1 MTWHAFSFLLGRTV
15 VLFAVA
21 ALFFVAVMLPYRG
34 WHLVR
39 EPARRILSHPSLAG
53 LRRRMPGLFAFLK
66 RHFHDEGRSWLRLL
80 LGAAFFAFGVR
91 WFVELLHG
99 VLTDSPLVVADHRLH
114 NTVALFHS
122 PGLHRFYS
130 AITDLAGPVL
140 LPALVAGLATVLW
153 IAKRRREAFFL
164 AVALGGAALFAEL
177 LKYFVHRPRPAEVQ
191 SFQSGFSFPSG
202 HTLAA
207 TAVFGFVVYLLM
219 RDEPRRWWHYVLA
232 VPLLVLIGLVP
243 VSRIYL
249 GVHWPYDTV
258 ASLALGLSWLSILI
272 TLYKFPPLER
282 HLPLSTQAMRRW
294 AVPALAL
301 VTAAAAVGA
310 AVWGWRS
317 PLRRADAPRAAL
329 HQVPQDLVL
338 HGLPTE
344 LEKNSQ
350 DLVGGPMEPIAFIF
364 LGSDLGVIQTFER
377 AGWFLADNPTVRGL
391 GRELLA
397 VAVNRPDPHGPAT
410 PAYYSNRPQDLT
422 FEKPG
427 DASGSIRHRHHIRI
441 WRTQVCIAPGCEEVW
456 VATSSYDAGVKF
468 VAKPYLVTHRI
479 DPEIDRERATI
490 EHDLLAAGAK
500 ELGRVVVTG
509 PTQGKNAGG
518 DSFRTDGEALVI
530 ELQ

>member
-1 MTWHAFSFLLGRTV
+1 MTWHAFSFLLGRTA

-21 ALFFVAVMLPYRG
+21 ALFFLAVMLPYRG
-34 WHLVR
+34 WHLLR

-66 RHFHDEGRSWLRLL
+66 RHFHDEGRSWLRLF
-80 LGAAFFAFGVR
+80 LGAAVFVFGVR
-91 WFVELLHG
+91 WFVQLLHG

-114 NTVALFHS
+114 NTVTLFHS
-122 PGLHRFYS
+122 PALHRFYS
-130 AITDLAGPVL
+130 FVSDLASPEL
-140 LPALVAGLATVLW
+140 LPVLVAGFAAVLW
-153 IAKRRREAFFL
+153 LAARRREAVFL
-164 AVALGGAALFAEL
+164 AVDWAGAGLFSVL
-177 LKYFVHRPRPAEVQ
+177 LKFFIHRPRPDDVP
-191 SFQSGFSFPSG
+191 FQGGFSFPSG
-202 HTLAA
+202 HTLEA
-207 TAVFGFVVYLLM
+207 TAVFGFVIYLLM
-219 RDEPRRWWHYVLA
+219 RDEPRRWWHYAFV
-232 VPLLVLIGLVP
+232 VPLLAFIGLVP
-243 VSRIYL
+243 ISRIYL

-282 HLPLSTQAMRRW
+282 HLPPSTKVMRRW
-294 AVPALAL
+294 AAAALAG
-301 VTAAAAVGA
+301 VTAAVAAGA
-310 AVWGWRS
+310 AVWGWRA
-317 PLRRADAPRAAL
+317 PLPRAEVPRVEL
-329 HQVPQDLVL
+329 RQVAQDLVL
-338 HGLPTE
+338 HGLPAE

-350 DLVGGPMEPIAFIF
+350 DLVGGPMEPIAFVF

-397 VAVNRPDPHGPAT
+397 VAMSRPDPHGPAT

-509 PTQGKNAGG
+509 PTHGTNAGG

-530 ELQ
+530 ELR